1 MNNNGFIRKIDE
13 LGRIVI
19 PKEVRNKLKLQDNEN
34 IFINYDDTKAYIQK
48 YSYILNNRNYINN
61 FGNIV
66 SEILKIPIIIY
77 DREKIVYSNEMD
89 ETNLKSAEGDII
101 INSILIGKIVL
112 KYGNNSE
119 MYEKTCKMLANI
131 LALSL
136 YNS

>member
-112 KYGNNSE
+112 KYDNNSE